1 MPRLIRMTSESSNGH
16 FNNAY
21 QAEIVLPPNSQM
33 CLQNLTAKLPAT
45 MTIDESNSEV
55 QFTPMGEGGEG
66 GYLTD
71 GPRYVFI
78 PEGTYSES
86 AEGGSDYKPFEE
98 VLEDTLNSGLTT
110 LKSGSTAQPPP
121 EASAVEWEDGRR
133 GSIKDPGGEW
143 KVDTTKDKSFAEI
156 SYKQQ
161 ETYLGTLDGADPKLV
176 EGTSNGIVSANQT
189 NLQINA
195 LLGMN
200 VPVAPFNPAAQVSST
215 TADADKKSI
224 LLGIKP
230 MAVGGGVFG
239 ARVVNALLGTGGPV
253 GGSAEEAGIYMGF
266 CDQNPKNFIA
276 KSGEFDITGMKYGVQ
291 INGAGGLAS
300 PNNLFV
306 IEDGVATDTESL
318 DYPFDNASP
327 LFSTKAQQTDEGV
340 ATPIYKNLPYVE
352 FGWDM
357 GRLELRTYQQPPG
370 GATLQR
376 KIVYQYNI
384 DNEDPSSGKD
394 FMEIMGQTKLYPVI
408 IFASKEATDGDYGA
422 TLLSELFFTASP
434 HIADPTPPKSGI
446 GATRIMGDPSAQKT
460 GWIKLHQSV
469 QRYFSFPSAYMPS
482 SAPNKGLEYTDTLTF
497 IGGKVSTTT
506 GFPENFVVELLT
518 LPLDSYDG
526 QELLADGSVNG
537 AGQRKSILATI
548 PQDRDENGV
557 LRHETGDP
565 YFIDLNNLE
574 PILLRNIFLRLLDND
589 LDQVPM
595 NGKGCITLLTREK
608 GKQ

>member
-45 MTIDESNSEV
+45 MTIDETNSEV

-71 GPRYVFI
+71 GPRYVFL

-86 AEGGSDYKPFEE
+86 AEGSSDYKPFEE

-110 LKSGSTAQPPP
+110 LKSSSTALPPP
-121 EASAVEWEDGRR
+121 EAAAVDWDDGRR

-143 KVDTTKDKSFAEI
+143 LVDTTTDTSLAEI

-161 ETYLGTLDGADPKLV
+161 ETYIGTFDAATSKMV
-176 EGTSNGIVSANQT
+176 EGTSNGILSANQA

-195 LLGMN
+195 LLGTS
-200 VPVAPFNPAAQVSST
+200 VPLAPFHPPAQVSST
-215 TADADKKSI
+215 TADDDKKSI
-224 LLGIKP
+224 WYGNKP
-230 MAVGGGVFG
+230 MAIGGGVFG
-239 ARVVNALLGTGGPV
+239 ARVINALTGTGGPV
-253 GGSAEEAGIYMGF
+253 GGNNANAGVFMGF
-266 CDQNPKNFIA
+266 CDRIPSAYVSKT
-276 KSGEFDITGMKYGVQ
+276 GEFDITGMKYGVQ
-291 INGAGGLAS
+291 INGAGGITATQNFRIVEDGEKTAT
-300 PNNLFV
+300 NNL
-306 IEDGVATDTESL
+306 DA
-318 DYPFDNASP
+318 PFNKTSR
-327 LFSTKAQQTDEGV
+327 LYSTKAQQTAEGV
-340 ATPIYKNLPYVE
+340 ATPVYTNLPYIE

-357 GRLELRTYQQPPG
+357 GRLELRTYQQPLG
-370 GATLQR
+370 QTLER

-394 FMEIMGQTKLYPVI
+394 FGEIMGQTKLYPVI
-408 IFASKEATDGDYGA
+408 IFASKEATDGDFGG
-422 TLLSELFFTASP
+422 TLLGEIYFTASP
-434 HIADPTPPKSGI
+434 HFKTPTPPKGGF
-446 GATRIMGDPSAQKT
+446 GATRIIGDPSAQKT
-460 GWIKLHQSV
+460 AWIKLHQSV

-482 SAPNKGLEYTDTLTF
+482 SAPTKGKEYTDTLTF
-497 IGGKVSTTT
+497 LGGKVSTTT

-548 PQDRDENGV
+548 PQDRDSNGV